1 MHEHVI
7 HSQESRSDQ
16 EIILEKRV
24 LVEIQ
29 GKLMFLE
36 GGEHF

>member
-16 EIILEKRV
+16 KIILEKRV